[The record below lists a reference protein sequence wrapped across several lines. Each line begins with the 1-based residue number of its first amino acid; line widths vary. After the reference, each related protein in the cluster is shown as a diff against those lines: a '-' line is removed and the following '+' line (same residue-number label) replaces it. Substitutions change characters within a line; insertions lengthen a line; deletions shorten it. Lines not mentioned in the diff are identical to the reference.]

1 MGHTVLYMDKLN
13 PAMEQM
19 LLEMCPKEVDLR
31 FLQPNIGKPGAIEE
45 AETMLVTTYNI
56 TKEIMDQ
63 AKGLKLIQRTG
74 VGLDNVDVEYATKKG
89 IPVSICKGFNKV
101 SVAELAILLM
111 LALYRRIVPLD
122 PLTKKGEWHTWTYR
136 HVSYELFGKTVG
148 VIGAG
153 AVGQEVIKRLRAFE
167 TNILYYDPF
176 RLPEEKEEELGIRY
190 AELETVLEQADIITL
205 HLPLLPATRDLIT
218 MEQFKKMKP
227 SAVLINTARGPIV
240 NQKDLVEALRSGEIA
255 GAASDVFS
263 SEPADPNDPLFQLEN
278 VNLITTPHLGAA
290 TYDNYHRVFQF
301 SLANARRVVAGEPV
315 EGVINKV

>member
-136 HVSYELFGKTVG
+136 HVS
-148 VIGAG
+148 
-153 AVGQEVIKRLRAFE
+153 
-167 TNILYYDPF
+167 
-176 RLPEEKEEELGIRY
+176 
-190 AELETVLEQADIITL
+190 
-205 HLPLLPATRDLIT
+205 
-218 MEQFKKMKP
+218 
-227 SAVLINTARGPIV
+227 
-240 NQKDLVEALRSGEIA
+240 
-255 GAASDVFS
+255 
-263 SEPADPNDPLFQLEN
+263 
-278 VNLITTPHLGAA
+278 
-290 TYDNYHRVFQF
+290 
-301 SLANARRVVAGEPV
+301 
-315 EGVINKV
+315 

>member
-1 MGHTVLYMDKLN
+1 M
-13 PAMEQM
+13 
-19 LLEMCPKEVDLR
+19 
-31 FLQPNIGKPGAIEE
+31 
-45 AETMLVTTYNI
+45 
-56 TKEIMDQ
+56 
-63 AKGLKLIQRTG
+63 
-74 VGLDNVDVEYATKKG
+74 
-89 IPVSICKGFNKV
+89 
-101 SVAELAILLM
+101 
-111 LALYRRIVPLD
+111 
-122 PLTKKGEWHTWTYR
+122 
-136 HVSYELFGKTVG
+136 G